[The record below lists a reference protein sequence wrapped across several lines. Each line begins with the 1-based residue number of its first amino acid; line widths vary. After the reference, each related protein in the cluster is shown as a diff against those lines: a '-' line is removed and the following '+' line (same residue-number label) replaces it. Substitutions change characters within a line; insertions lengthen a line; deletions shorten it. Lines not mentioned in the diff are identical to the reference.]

1 MAAMDAARAAMTAGK
16 HSPSPVGLARSWL
29 APGWLAG
36 FAFRLSAGFHLGFR
50 LDSASGFRLLRF

>member
-1 MAAMDAARAAMTAGK
+1 MAAMDAARVAAMAAGK

-36 FAFRLSAGFHLGFR
+36 FAFRLSAGFHLDFGWI
-50 LDSASGFRLLRF
+50 LLLAFVY

>member
-16 HSPSPVGLARSWL
+16 QHSPSPVGRARSWL

-36 FAFRLSAGFHLGFR
+36 FAFRLSAGFHLDFGWI
-50 LDSASGFRLLRF
+50 LLLAFVY